1 MKAPLEEQV
10 VAESL
15 VGGLGPP
22 PCLDPKGLLDHLMPP
37 QLSWEG
43 HI

>member
-10 VAESL
+10 VADSL
-15 VGGLGPP
+15 VGGLRLP
-22 PCLDPKGLLDHLMPP
+22 PCLDPKGLLNHLMPP
-37 QLSWEG
+37 QLSCDG